1 MKENS
6 VSCLVDMKKIDWNSV
21 KPVNNPTITRMLIVS
36 TGVFTALDVGEA
48 IATKKYW
55 VSINYVGVGRF
66 AVAIGSDV
74 SWGLKVRNV
83 KKVRD
88 VYENI
93 RQQTFRKADVDIYK
107 RIGTDMDI
115 QMDKFGLSLEQ
126 TEILYNLEYYK
137 TLDDIEHTNIPITGE
152 SVKEL
157 KTTWLQ
163 EWTKFISDG
172 FESFTQ
178 VPGAKMHWY
187 TMGELQQYIARQNPN
202 ESWYRLILLEA
213 MLFEPYY
220 PLGTEKNKKGN
231 DVPCKKYK
239 NLNNPINGF
248 KKKRR

>member
-1 MKENS
+1 MPDSNITKKALAMAMKEKC
-6 VSCLVDMKKIDWNSV
+6 VSCLADMKKIDWNSV
-21 KPVNNPTITRMLIVS
+21 KPANNPTIARMLTVS
-36 TGVFTALDVGEA
+36 TGVFTALDMGEA
-48 IATKKYW
+48 IATQKYW

-115 QMDKFGLSLEQ
+115 QMDKLGLSLEQ

-137 TLDDIEHTNIPITGE
+137 TLNDIERTNIPITREG
-152 SVKEL
+152 VKEL

-163 EWTKFISDG
+163 DWNGRSLSLMVLRALRRFLERKCIGTLWMNCNSALPDK
-172 FESFTQ
+172 
-178 VPGAKMHWY
+178 
-187 TMGELQQYIARQNPN
+187 
-202 ESWYRLILLEA
+202 IL
-213 MLFEPYY
+213 MNR
-220 PLGTEKNKKGN
+220 GI
-231 DVPCKKYK
+231 D
-239 NLNNPINGF
+239 
-248 KKKRR
+248 